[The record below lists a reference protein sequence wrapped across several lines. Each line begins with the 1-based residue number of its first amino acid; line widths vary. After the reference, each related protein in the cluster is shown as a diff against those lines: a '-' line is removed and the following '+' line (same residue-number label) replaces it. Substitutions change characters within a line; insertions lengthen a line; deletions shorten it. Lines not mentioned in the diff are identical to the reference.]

1 VLVVFDVDGTL
12 IESVALDAELYDRAF
27 LETFG
32 VRLPTTDWATY
43 RNATDAG
50 IAEEAVERL
59 GLPTARVVELRRR
72 FVELLETVEV
82 IPAVAGACTIVG
94 ELRSRGM
101 AVAIATGGWSDA
113 AAAKLRAAGV
123 EVGDVP
129 LVGSE
134 VSPRRADI
142 VQAAIDRARSPGPT
156 CYVGDGEWDLAASRA
171 LAIGFVGVDHADHR
185 RLPAPSVRD
194 FRDVDAFV
202 RMLTASLT
210 EP

>member
-1 VLVVFDVDGTL
+1 MLVVFDVDGTL

-59 GLPTARVVELRRR
+59 GVPTAGVVELRRR

-82 IPAVAGACTIVG
+82 IPAVAGARTIIG
-94 ELRSRGM
+94 ELRARGM

-134 VSPRRADI
+134 SSPRRADI
-142 VQAAIDRARSPGPT
+142 IEAAIDRAQQPGADLLRRRRRMGSRRRTRARDRIRGRRPRRPPPPAGT
-156 CYVGDGEWDLAASRA
+156 VGA
-171 LAIGFVGVDHADHR
+171 
-185 RLPAPSVRD
+185 
-194 FRDVDAFV
+194 
-202 RMLTASLT
+202 
-210 EP
+210 